1 MMSNVFENFSNF
13 VNINID
19 SRGNHVHFSSHFESS
34 DEYDTESTESLPS
47 DYDDYFDNESQAE
60 GLNED
65 EINRINKIRYKMN
78 HHGNNQYFRVYI
90 GVQYV

>member
-47 DYDDYFDNESQAE
+47 DYDDYFDNES
-60 GLNED
+60 
-65 EINRINKIRYKMN
+65 
-78 HHGNNQYFRVYI
+78 
-90 GVQYV
+90 